1 VIDPSLLD
9 RMLMFLLWAII
20 RLRFVDNGMEPREKE
35 KKTLSDTGD
44 IPKIDSEEYVLT
56 KRLPRRLPKR
66 PNDVYVSRK
75 TDFRA
80 QLAR

>member
-1 VIDPSLLD
+1 MEARGQGDKTP
-9 RMLMFLLWAII
+9 
-20 RLRFVDNGMEPREKE
+20 VDAADSWKF
-35 KKTLSDTGD
+35 DT
-44 IPKIDSEEYVLT
+44 EEYVLR

-80 QLAR
+80 QLARLGLHQRRVKSALFRRCLVLTCLIF

>member
-1 VIDPSLLD
+1 
-9 RMLMFLLWAII
+9 
-20 RLRFVDNGMEPREKE
+20 MEASRKG
-35 KKTLSDTGD
+35 KKSIADEAD

-80 QLAR
+80 QLARQDEHDVVMAGGKMRICGCADFQ